1 MLNPNDLFLSQE
13 LLLAGAAIETGV
25 IPYLHNNPDSDALTI
40 ANALT
45 LDKRAVSILLE
56 ALTACGYTASTPSGY
71 RLSTQLS
78 ALLYPD
84 SGGEDR
90 FSFLHTYYQVKRW
103 ANLSE
108 VIRSGKPALQEGS
121 PSSLIGFMHAMRR
134 NSVPN
139 VDKIAALVCDGLT
152 RPFSVLDI
160 GGGPLVHARAFS
172 RLGATVTI
180 LDTPDTLHLMEQDL
194 ALNDPIHLVPGDFN
208 AQLPNSLFDIA
219 YLGNICHIYGP
230 EHNRALFHRVYQS
243 LRPGGRIVVHD
254 FVRGLSPRAPLFS
267 VNMLV
272 STETGGTWSQEE
284 YFSWL
289 ENAQF
294 SDIVLHD
301 LGDHQLI
308 IGNRQPQK

>member
-1 MLNPNDLFLSQE
+1 MLN
-13 LLLAGAAIETGV
+13 
-25 IPYLHNNPDSDALTI
+25 
-40 ANALT
+40 
-45 LDKRAVSILLE
+45 LDERAVSILLE
-56 ALTACGYTASTPSGY
+56 ALTACGYADSTSSGY
-71 RLSTQLS
+71 RLSTQFS

-90 FSFLHTYYQVKRW
+90 FSFLHTYYQLKRW
-103 ANLSE
+103 ANLAE
-108 VIRSGKPALQEGS
+108 VVRSGKPVLQDLTS
-121 PSSLIGFMHAMRR
+121 SSLTGFIHAMRR
-134 NSVPN
+134 NSALN

-160 GGGPLVHARAFS
+160 GGGPLVHAWAFS

-180 LDTPDTLHLMEQDL
+180 LDTPNTLHMMEQDL
-194 ALNDPIHLVPGDFN
+194 ALNEPIHLVPGDFN
-208 AQLPNSLFDIA
+208 VQLPNGPFDIA

-230 EHNRALFHRVYQS
+230 EQNRALFRRVYQS
-243 LRPGGRIVVHD
+243 IRPGGRIVIHD

-308 IGNRQPQK
+308 IGKRQPQK